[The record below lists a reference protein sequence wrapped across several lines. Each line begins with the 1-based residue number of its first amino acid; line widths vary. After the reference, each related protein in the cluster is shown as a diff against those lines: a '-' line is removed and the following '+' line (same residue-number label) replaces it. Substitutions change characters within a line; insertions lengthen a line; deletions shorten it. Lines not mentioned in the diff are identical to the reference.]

1 MNGATPDPSQ
11 PAREPDAVARLQLT
25 QALQRAQYAIAWER
39 AWPGL
44 ARLLS
49 VIGLFLVVSWA
60 GLWLALPF
68 LARAIGI
75 GLFALAALAA
85 LFPFSRFRWPTR
97 EEALSRLDRGTG
109 IRHRPATALTDTLST
124 RDPIAQ
130 ALWREQRERTL
141 ASIKRIRAGLPS
153 PRLPIHDPWALR
165 ALVMVM
171 LAAAYVAAG
180 DERTLRIAAAFD
192 WNGVLA
198 PANVRVDAWVTPPVY
213 TGKPPVILS
222 AARDAALPD
231 SGTPLPVPAGS
242 TLLVRSSGGAID
254 VVVGGGVTEVAPIEQ
269 APKGTNERHFKITGD
284 GTAHV
289 RAPSG
294 QPLWKFAATPDRAP
308 TISLAKDP
316 ERQAR
321 GSLQMSYKLEDDYG
335 VTEARAQFAART
347 ADAAKESNKESN
359 KETNKEGKDGK
370 NKEADKAEPRPL
382 FEPPQFL
389 LVLPNART
397 RNGVG
402 QTVKDLS
409 EDPYAGADVTLTL
422 TAKDEA
428 GNEGKSEP
436 FNMRLPERLFT
447 KPLAR
452 ALIEQ
457 RRVLALDANQSS
469 QVYVALDALMIAP
482 ELFTPEAGH
491 YLGLYS
497 ISRQIEA
504 ARKDDAM
511 RKLMAS
517 VWSLDLGLY
526 SIVRQLDA
534 VRTDDALREVVASL
548 WALAVTI
555 EDGNISDVDK
565 ALRAAQEALKQALER
580 GATDEE
586 IKKLTDNLR
595 AALDNFLRQLAE
607 QFRNNPQ
614 QLARPLD
621 PNTKMLS
628 QQDLKSMLD
637 RLERMSRSGDKDAA
651 KQLLEQLQQM
661 LENLQMAQPGQ
672 GGDDMEQALN
682 ELGDMIRKQQ
692 QLRDKTYKQGQ
703 DSRRERQR
711 GKQGDQ
717 SMGDLQQDQQ
727 GLRDRLKKLQ
737 EELAKRGMGPGQR
750 GQQGQRGEQGQ
761 GQQGQGQQGQGGDQG
776 DGEDGLDQADNAMGD
791 ATGRL
796 GEGNADG
803 AVDSQ
808 GRALEALRKGAQ
820 SLAEAMQQG
829 DGDQPGDG
837 PGNPR
842 GRQQGAANS
851 TDPLGRPMRH
861 NEFSDDYTVKIPGE
875 IDVQRVR
882 RILEELRRRLADPSR
897 PQIELD
903 YIERLLKDY

>member
-1 MNGATPDPSQ
+1 
-11 PAREPDAVARLQLT
+11 
-25 QALQRAQYAIAWER
+25 
-39 AWPGL
+39 
-44 ARLLS
+44 
-49 VIGLFLVVSWA
+49 
-60 GLWLALPF
+60 
-68 LARAIGI
+68 
-75 GLFALAALAA
+75 
-85 LFPFSRFRWPTR
+85 
-97 EEALSRLDRGTG
+97 LSRLDRGTG
-109 IRHRPATALTDTLST
+109 IRHRPATALTDTLSNK
-124 RDPIAQ
+124 DPIAQ

-171 LAAAYVAAG
+171 LVAAYVAAG
-180 DERTLRIAAAFD
+180 DERMLRIAAAFD

-222 AARDAALPD
+222 AANRDAASPD
-231 SGTPLPVPAGS
+231 SGAPLPVPSGS

-254 VVVGGGVTEVAPIEQ
+254 VVVGGGVTEVAPSEQ
-269 APKGTNERHFKITGD
+269 APKGTNERPFQDHGRRYRACPRA
-284 GTAHV
+284 GRPAAVEVCRHV
-289 RAPSG
+289 RPCAEHFPCQGSGAPG
-294 QPLWKFAATPDRAP
+294 PRLAADV
-308 TISLAKDP
+308 L
-316 ERQAR
+316 QAR
-321 GSLQMSYKLEDDYG
+321 GRLRRHRS
-335 VTEARAQFAART
+335 ARAIHRPQRGGGQENT
-347 ADAAKESNKESN
+347 KESS
-359 KETNKEGKDGK
+359 KETNKDGK

-382 FEPPQFL
+382 FEPPQFP

-457 RRVLALDANQSS
+457 RRVLALDANQNA
-469 QVYVALDALMIAP
+469 QVFTALDALMIAP
-482 ELFTPEAGH
+482 ELFTPETGH
-491 YLGLYS
+491 YLGLFS
-497 ISRQIEA
+497 VSRQLEA
-504 ARKDDAM
+504 ARTD
-511 RKLMAS
+511 
-517 VWSLDLGLY
+517 
-526 SIVRQLDA
+526 
-534 VRTDDALREVVASL
+534 DDALREVVASL

-555 EDGNISDVDK
+555 EDGQICDVDK

-637 RLERMSRSGDKDAA
+637 RLERMSRSGDKEAA

-717 SMGDLQQDQQ
+717 SMSDLQQDQQ

-750 GQQGQRGEQGQ
+750 GQQGSRSARRAGTGPARPGRRPGRRRGRARSGRF
-761 GQQGQGQQGQGGDQG
+761 G
-776 DGEDGLDQADNAMGD
+776 DGRCQPAGSARAMPT
-791 ATGRL
+791 ARWTRKAVRWKRCARVPRAWPKPCSRATATTGRRPRQTRRPPAGRGQL
-796 GEGNADG
+796 DRSAGTAD
-803 AVDSQ
+803 A
-808 GRALEALRKGAQ
+808 
-820 SLAEAMQQG
+820 
-829 DGDQPGDG
+829 P
-837 PGNPR
+837 
-842 GRQQGAANS
+842 
-851 TDPLGRPMRH
+851 
-861 NEFSDDYTVKIPGE
+861 
-875 IDVQRVR
+875 QR
-882 RILEELRRRLADPSR
+882 IQRRLYREDPRRDRRAAGAPDPRRTAPPSR
-897 PQIELD
+897 RSVPPAD
-903 YIERLLKDY
+903 RTRLHRAAAEGLLRFPRSAPLSTRANCHHPRKRVIQYSRDVSV

>member
-1 MNGATPDPSQ
+1 LNSASPDPTKTT
-11 PAREPDAVARLQLT
+11 REPDAVARLKLT

-39 AWPGL
+39 AWPGF
-44 ARLLS
+44 ARILS
-49 VIGLFLVVSWA
+49 VIGLFLVASWA

-68 LARAIGI
+68 LARAIGL
-75 GLFALAALAA
+75 GLFILLALAA
-85 LFPFSRFRWPTR
+85 LFPLARFRWPTR

-109 IRHRPATALTDTLST
+109 IRHRPATALTDTLSNK
-124 RDPIAQ
+124 DPIAQ

-165 ALVMVM
+165 GLVMVM

-180 DERTLRIAAAFD
+180 DERALRIAAAFD

-222 AARDAALPD
+222 AARDAASPD
-231 SGTPLPVPAGS
+231 SGAPLPVPSGS
-242 TLLVRSSGGAID
+242 TLLVRSSGGTID
-254 VVVGGGVTEVAPIEQ
+254 VVVGGGVTEIAPGEQ

-284 GTAHV
+284 GSAHV

-294 QPLWKFAATPDRAP
+294 QPLWRFAATPDRAP

-335 VTEARAQFAART
+335 VTEARAQFVARP
-347 ADAAKESNKESN
+347 ADSAKTPDAKE
-359 KETNKEGKDGK
+359 GK
-370 NKEADKAEPRPL
+370 NKEAADKAEPRPL
-382 FEPPQFL
+382 FEPPQFP

-457 RRVLALDANQSS
+457 RRILALDANQNA
-469 QVYVALDALMIAP
+469 QVYTALDALMIAP

-491 YLGLYS
+491 YLGLFS
-497 ISRQIEA
+497 VKHQLEA
-504 ARKDDAM
+504 
-511 RKLMAS
+511 S
-517 VWSLDLGLY
+517 
-526 SIVRQLDA
+526 
-534 VRTDDALREVVASL
+534 RTDAALREVVASL

-555 EDGNISDVDK
+555 EDGNITDVDK

-672 GGDDMEQALN
+672 GDNEMEQALN

-703 DSRRERQR
+703 DSRRDRMR

-750 GQQGQRGEQGQ
+750 GQQGQQGQRGEQGQ

-776 DGEDGLDQADNAMGD
+776 DGEDGLGQADSAMGD

-796 GEGNADG
+796 GQGNADG

-808 GRALEALRKGAQ
+808 GQALDALRKGAQ

-851 TDPLGRPMRH
+851 TDPLGRPMRN
-861 NEFSDDYTVKIPGE
+861 NEFTDDYSVKIPGE

>member
-1 MNGATPDPSQ
+1 MNGASPDPSQ
-11 PAREPDAVARLQLT
+11 PAREPDAIARLQLT
-25 QALQRAQYAIAWER
+25 QAQQRAQYAIAWER

-44 ARLLS
+44 TRILS
-49 VIGLFLVVSWA
+49 VVGLFLVASWA

-75 GLFALAALAA
+75 GLFVLLALAA
-85 LFPFSRFRWPTR
+85 LFPLSRFRWPTR

-124 RDPIAQ
+124 KDPIAQ

-231 SGTPLPVPAGS
+231 SGAPLPVPSGS

-254 VVVGGGVTEVAPIEQ
+254 VVVGGGVTEVAPSEQ

-294 QPLWKFAATPDRAP
+294 QPLWRFAATPDRAP

-335 VTEARAQFAART
+335 VTEARAQFAARN
-347 ADAAKESNKESN
+347 ADAAKESNKEG
-359 KETNKEGKDGK
+359 KEAK

-382 FEPPQFL
+382 FEPPQFP

-457 RRVLALDANQSS
+457 RRVLALDANQGS
-469 QVYVALDALMIAP
+469 QVYAALDALMIAP
-482 ELFTPEAGH
+482 ELFTPETGH
-491 YLGLYS
+491 YLGLFS

-504 ARKDDAM
+504 AHKDDAM
-511 RKLMAS
+511 RTLMAS
-517 VWSLDLGLY
+517 AWSLDLGLY

-637 RLERMSRSGDKDAA
+637 RLERMSRSGDKEAA

-672 GGDDMEQALN
+672 GGDEMEQALN

-703 DSRRERQR
+703 DSRRDRQR

-717 SMGDLQQDQQ
+717 SMSDLQQDQQ

-750 GQQGQRGEQGQ
+750 GQQGQQGPARRTRA
-761 GQQGQGQQGQGGDQG
+761 GPAGSRRRP
-776 DGEDGLDQADNAMGD
+776 
-791 ATGRL
+791 GRRR
-796 GEGNADG
+796 
-803 AVDSQ
+803 
-808 GRALEALRKGAQ
+808 GRAGA
-820 SLAEAMQQG
+820 
-829 DGDQPGDG
+829 
-837 PGNPR
+837 
-842 GRQQGAANS
+842 GR
-851 TDPLGRPMRH
+851 
-861 NEFSDDYTVKIPGE
+861 
-875 IDVQRVR
+875 
-882 RILEELRRRLADPSR
+882 
-897 PQIELD
+897 
-903 YIERLLKDY
+903 

>member
-1 MNGATPDPSQ
+1 MNGAPTDPTKS
-11 PAREPDAVARLQLT
+11 AREPDAVARLHLT

-39 AWPGL
+39 AWPGF
-44 ARLLS
+44 ARVLS
-49 VIGLFLVVSWA
+49 VVGLFLVASWA

-68 LARAIGI
+68 LARAVGI

-85 LFPFSRFRWPTR
+85 LFPFARFRWPTR

-109 IRHRPATALTDTLST
+109 IRHRPATALTDTLSNK
-124 RDPIAQ
+124 DPIAQ

-180 DERTLRIAAAFD
+180 DERSLRIGAAFD

-198 PANVRVDAWVTPPVY
+198 PANVRVDAWVTPPAY

-222 AARDAALPD
+222 AARDAASPD
-231 SGTPLPVPAGS
+231 SAAPLPVPSGS
-242 TLLVRSSGGAID
+242 TLLVRSSGGTID
-254 VVVGGGVTEVAPIEQ
+254 VVVGGGVTEVAPSEQ

-294 QPLWKFAATPDRAP
+294 QPLWRFAATPDRAP

-321 GSLQMSYKLEDDYG
+321 GSLQMSYRLEDDYG
-335 VTEARAQFAART
+335 VTEARAQFAVRNP
-347 ADAAKESNKESN
+347 DAAKETSKEA
-359 KETNKEGKDGK
+359 K

-382 FEPPQFL
+382 FEPPQFA

-422 TAKDEA
+422 TARDEA
-428 GNEGKSEP
+428 GNEGRSEP

-457 RRVLALDANQSS
+457 RRILALDANQDT
-469 QVYVALDALMIAP
+469 QVYAALDALMIAP
-482 ELFTPEAGH
+482 ELFTPETGH
-491 YLGLYS
+491 YLGLFS
-497 ISRQIEA
+497 ISRQIEET
-504 ARKDDAM
+504 RKDDAR

-517 VWSLDLGLY
+517 MWSLNTGLY

-548 WALAVTI
+548 WSLAVTI

-607 QFRNNPQ
+607 QSRNNPQ

-637 RLERMSRSGDKDAA
+637 RLERLSRSGDKDAA

-703 DSRRERQR
+703 DSRRDRQR

-750 GQQGQRGEQGQ
+750 GQQGQQGQQGQRGE
-761 GQQGQGQQGQGGDQG
+761 QGQGQQGQGGDQG
-776 DGEDGLDQADNAMGD
+776 DGEDGLDQADSAMGD
-791 ATGRL
+791 AGGRL